1 MEEYCKWRP
10 ALDVFVLEIGAFNSW
25 YVEPGDV
32 KKALDGEEVMCGA
45 LSMLEVFPC
54 VLMWS
59 AWLFYGCKKSMLLD
73 RTSGCRVLVFVGRPS
88 GWGLLSAGG
97 LVGPDLVARLRKGT
111 DED

>member
-10 ALDVFVLEIGAFNSW
+10 ALDVFVLEIGAFHSW

-59 AWLFYGCKKSMLLD
+59 AWLFYGCKKEY
-73 RTSGCRVLVFVGRPS
+73 
-88 GWGLLSAGG
+88 AGG
-97 LVGPDLVARLRKGT
+97 PHIWLSSSDVCW
-111 DED
+111 